1 MDRAPSPYVVASLS
15 ALLVALVVVFG
26 GVEWFGNLLG
36 GRDPTAYW
44 LRLEE
49 AMNGMQRDEGVLL
62 RSMHLFRK
70 LPASQRMEILSKL
83 SCLNGDSELCRLMRV
98 AHFGQ
103 ANLGQPR

>member
-1 MDRAPSPYVVASLS
+1 MDRAPSPYVLASLS
-15 ALLVALVVVFG
+15 VLLVSLLVVFG
-26 GVEWFGNLLG
+26 GVEWFANLLG
-36 GRDPTAYW
+36 GRDPTEYW
-44 LRLEE
+44 LGLEA

-83 SCLNGDSELCRLMRV
+83 SCLTGDSELCRLMRV

>member
-1 MDRAPSPYVVASLS
+1 MDRAPSPYVLASLS
-15 ALLVALVVVFG
+15 VLLVSLLVVFG
-26 GVEWFGNLLG
+26 GVEWFANLLG
-36 GRDPTAYW
+36 GRDPTEYW
-44 LRLEE
+44 LGLEA